1 MLTQGTLVDL
11 GTAFN
16 IAVALAAFFGGFVLR
31 DIQKKINDL
40 EKSDKDMTK
49 ALTALQVALPTS
61 YVHKDEFKTTLDDIH
76 AVLRRIEDKMDQKV
90 DKE

>member
-1 MLTQGTLVDL
+1 MNQGILVDL
-11 GTAFN
+11 STAFN

-31 DIQKKINDL
+31 DIQKKIADL

-49 ALTALQVALPTS
+49 ALTALQVAMPTS
-61 YVHKDEFKTTLDDIH
+61 YVHKDEFKASLDAIH
-76 AVLRRIEDKMDQKV
+76 AVLRRIEDKMDQKA

>member
-1 MLTQGTLVDL
+1 MNQGILVDL
-11 GTAFN
+11 STAFN

-31 DIQKKINDL
+31 DIQKKIADL

-61 YVHKDEFKTTLDDIH
+61 YVHKDEFKASLDAIH
-76 AVLRRIEDKMDQKV
+76 AVLRRIEDKMDQKM